1 MHLPA
6 EKIENIVFQYV
17 GNYLDDVMNPDEIKA
32 KIYEQNQIIIRS
44 VQTKIRQKAGEI
56 QKIQDDIDTMKKHV
70 PEAMRGEYPLE
81 IGILAD
87 AIIDLEERK
96 AIEREAT
103 AKLQEKLRELQEEKE
118 EGYTFADCMPSWKDV
133 FCRADRLVKRVI
145 IDRLVEKIIVTDE
158 KLTIR
163 FKFAPNLFDNNS

>member
-1 MHLPA
+1 MDLQ
-6 EKIENIVFQYV
+6 EK
-17 GNYLDDVMNPDEIKA
+17 A
-32 KIYEQNQIIIRS
+32 R
-44 VQTKIRQKAGEI
+44 R
-56 QKIQDDIDTMKKHV
+56 
-70 PEAMRGEYPLE
+70 
-81 IGILAD
+81 
-87 AIIDLEERK
+87 
-96 AIEREAT
+96 
-103 AKLQEKLRELQEEKE
+103 KLQEKLRELQEEKE

>member
-1 MHLPA
+1 
-6 EKIENIVFQYV
+6 
-17 GNYLDDVMNPDEIKA
+17 
-32 KIYEQNQIIIRS
+32 
-44 VQTKIRQKAGEI
+44 
-56 QKIQDDIDTMKKHV
+56 
-70 PEAMRGEYPLE
+70 MRGEYPLE

-118 EGYTFADCMPSWKDV
+118 EEYTFADCMPSWKDV
-133 FCRADRLVKRVI
+133 FYRADRLVKRVI